1 MTRGYYCRNYGLHIP
16 KYIFDLVGLISLML
30 SSCCCHVCSLTIVTV
45 GEFVG
50 KIGNFFLK
58 YQKLQIFI
66 NKIYQLFKFMQI
78 QMISIFIALY
88 LALYLAHYAIDSP
101 GRLGNFIQ
109 CLVLHTILLFI
120 NRGQLDS
127 KHRLPFIHICS
138 SLTSVEETHPRV
150 WFYIAD

>member
-1 MTRGYYCRNYGLHIP
+1 MNLLE
-16 KYIFDLVGLISLML
+16 KLVIFFKVSKVIDFYQQNISTFQ
-30 SSCCCHVCSLTIVTV
+30 VYVDPDD
-45 GEFVG
+45 F
-50 KIGNFFLK
+50 NFHCTLFG
-58 YQKLQIFI
+58 FI
-66 NKIYQLFKFMQI
+66 
-78 QMISIFIALY
+78 
-88 LALYLAHYAIDSP
+88 YLAHYAIDSP